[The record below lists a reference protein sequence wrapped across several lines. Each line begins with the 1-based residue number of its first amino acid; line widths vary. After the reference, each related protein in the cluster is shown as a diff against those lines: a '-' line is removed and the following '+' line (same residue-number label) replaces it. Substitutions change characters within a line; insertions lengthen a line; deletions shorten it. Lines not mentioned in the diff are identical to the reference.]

1 MSLKTCVWAGYRSD
15 GGTQMKRGRKL
26 NLGAKLTL
34 SIAFG
39 LVIVLLASALV
50 MIFTLSSS
58 NESSTNSQLQSLAEK
73 NAATVLAK
81 LTTPLETART
91 LAGSM
96 ETNGRLAPLMRRTVY
111 NAAMEGALKE
121 NPEYL
126 GIWACFEPNA
136 LDGLDEQFKGT
147 AGADQTGRF
156 ASYWYWSGTETVQ
169 TVLADYETPG
179 AGDYYLLARD
189 SGQEVILEPFAYEID
204 GQAVLM
210 TSVAVP
216 VKDASGAVLGVVGVD
231 ITLESLQAMSFDTGE
246 YTSAYFYAIANG
258 GTYFIHADT
267 SAVGENLR
275 NRETTNVEE
284 IVDAM
289 AKGVSYTYDSTSVKT
304 GKVVRRMLSPIVI
317 GNTGTPWYFAQA
329 LDLDEAMAT
338 TTRIT
343 WMLAITFLLTLLVT
357 VVAAAVVINRTV
369 SIPVRLAAAKA
380 GEFAEG
386 DYSVSVPE
394 EFTSRGDEIGSLA
407 QAFDSLFH
415 KTNELLSSIKSA
427 SREVSDGAKLIASS
441 SEEMAQGATEQAS
454 AVEELSASIEEIA
467 SQTRQNAESAG
478 QASQLADN
486 ARTSAETGNQQMTRM
501 LSAME
506 EINESSDNIS
516 KIIKVI
522 DDIAFQTNILALNAA
537 VEAARAGEHGKGFS
551 VVAQE
556 VRNLAGRSASAAQ
569 ETTAMIEASIRK
581 VEEGRRI
588 AEETARAMSSIVEEI
603 ERVAQL
609 IRSINTASGE
619 QSIGIDQINQ
629 GILQVSQVVQ
639 ANSAS
644 AQQGA
649 ATSDEL
655 SRQAETLEGY
665 VSSFK
670 LKQD

>member
-1 MSLKTCVWAGYRSD
+1 
-15 GGTQMKRGRKL
+15 MKRERRL

-34 SIAFG
+34 LIALA

-50 MIFTLSSS
+50 IIFTLTSS
-58 NESSTNSQLQSLAEK
+58 NETSANSQLQSLAEK
-73 NAATVLAK
+73 NAATVLLK

-96 ETNGRLAPLMRRTVY
+96 EMSGRLAPLTRRNVY
-111 NAAMEGALKE
+111 NAAMQGILKE
-121 NPEYL
+121 NPDYL

-136 LDGLDEQFKGT
+136 LDGLDEQFMGT
-147 AGADQTGRF
+147 AGSDQTGRF
-156 ASYWYWSGTETVQ
+156 ASYWHWSGTEIKQ
-169 TVLADYETPG
+169 TVLEGYDTPG
-179 AGDYYLLARD
+179 TGDYYLLARD

-204 GQAVLM
+204 GQSVLM
-210 TSVAVP
+210 TTVSVP
-216 VKDASGAVLGVVGVD
+216 VKDDSGAVLGVVGVD
-231 ITLESLQAMSFDTGE
+231 LTLESLQAVSFDTGE

-258 GTYFIHADT
+258 GTYFIHAD
-267 SAVGENLR
+267 AGAIGENLR

-304 GKVVRRMLSPIVI
+304 GKTVRRMLTPIVI

-329 LDLDEAMAT
+329 VEVDEAMAT
-338 TTRIT
+338 TTQIT

-357 VVAAAVVINRTV
+357 VFAATIVVKRTV
-369 SIPVRLAAAKA
+369 STPIRLTAEKV

-386 DYSVSVPE
+386 DYSVGVNE
-394 EFTSRGDEIGSLA
+394 KLTRRGDEIGILA
-407 QAFDSLFH
+407 QAFDSLFQ
-415 KTNELLSSIKSA
+415 KMNDLLSSIKAA

-486 ARTSAETGNQQMTRM
+486 ARVSAETGNQQMTRM

-556 VRNLAGRSASAAQ
+556 VRNLAGRSASAAK
-569 ETTAMIEASIRK
+569 ETTTMIEASIRK
-581 VEEGRRI
+581 VEEGRKI
-588 AEETARAMSSIVEEI
+588 AEETAQAMNSIVEEI

-609 IRSINTASGE
+609 VRGINTASGE

-670 LKQD
+670 LRQD

>member
-1 MSLKTCVWAGYRSD
+1 
-15 GGTQMKRGRKL
+15 MKRGLRL

-34 SIAFG
+34 SIALA
-39 LVIVLLASALV
+39 LVVVLLASALII
-50 MIFTLSSS
+50 IFTLSSA
-58 NESSTNSQLQSLAEK
+58 NEASANSELQSLAEK
-73 NAATVLAK
+73 NASTVLAK
-81 LTTPLETART
+81 LAEPLETART

-96 ETNGRLAPLMRRTVY
+96 EMSGRLAPLVRRNVY
-111 NAAMEGALKE
+111 NAAMEGVLKE
-121 NPEYL
+121 NPGYL

-136 LDGLDEQFKGT
+136 LDGLDEQFKGA
-147 AGADQTGRF
+147 AGADQAGRF
-156 ASYWYWSGTETVQ
+156 ISYWYWSGTEIAQ
-169 TVLADYETPG
+169 TTLADYDTPG

-231 ITLESLQAMSFDTGE
+231 ITLESLQALTFDVGQYAST
-246 YTSAYFYAIANG
+246 YSYAIANG
-258 GTYFIHADT
+258 GTYFIHAD
-267 SAVGENLR
+267 AGAIGENFR

-284 IVDAM
+284 IGDAIS
-289 AKGVSYTYDSTSVKT
+289 KGVGYTYDSTSVKT
-304 GKVVRRMLSPIVI
+304 GKTVRRILTPIVI

-329 LDLDEAMAT
+329 VEVDEFMAT
-338 TTRIT
+338 TTQIT

-369 SIPVRLAAAKA
+369 SVPVRLTAAKA
-380 GEFAEG
+380 SEFAEG
-386 DYSVSVPE
+386 DYSVAVPE
-394 EFTSRGDEIGSLA
+394 EFTRRGDEIGSLA
-407 QAFDSLFH
+407 QAFDSLYH
-415 KTNELLSSIKSA
+415 KMNDLLSSIKSA
-427 SREVSDGAKLIASS
+427 SREVSDGAKLIAAS

-454 AVEELSASIEEIA
+454 AVEELSASVEEIA
-467 SQTRQNAESAG
+467 SQTRQNAESAS
-478 QASQLADN
+478 QASQLADHT
-486 ARTSAETGNQQMTRM
+486 RISAESGNRQMTRM

-506 EINESSDNIS
+506 EINESSGNIS

-537 VEAARAGEHGKGFS
+537 VEAARAGEYGKGFS

-581 VEEGRRI
+581 VEDGRRI
-588 AEETARAMSSIVEEI
+588 AEETAQAMGSMVEEI
-603 ERVAQL
+603 DRVAQL
-609 IRSINTASGE
+609 VRGINTASGE

-670 LKQD
+670 LNEDD